1 MKNAI
6 FRPKMVIFDQK
17 TGLNVLKLA
26 FSPKFPTVVSDNR
39 LFVTLWHELDLSIC
53 WWKLVEPSLRVKMS
67 HFGHFLKFLRFFR
80 VILASLDQKVDVFF
94 IFSV

>member
-6 FRPKMVIFDQK
+6 FRPKMAIFDQK
-17 TGLNVLKLA
+17 TGLNVLNFA

-39 LFVTLWHELDLSIC
+39 LFVTLWHKLDLSIC

-67 HFGHFLKFLRFFR
+67 HFGLILKFLRFFR
-80 VILASLDQKVDVFF
+80 VILASLDPKVGVFLDF
-94 IFSV
+94 

>member
-39 LFVTLWHELDLSIC
+39 LFVTLWHELDLSMETRGAQFEGQN
-53 WWKLVEPSLRVKMS
+53 EPFWTFFEILKIFTCY
-67 HFGHFLKFLRFFR
+67 FGQFR
-80 VILASLDQKVDVFF
+80 PKN
-94 IFSV
+94 